1 MIRIALSAFAFVFLA
16 ELGDKTQLAV
26 LALTTKSPSPWPVLV
41 GASLA
46 LILSTGLAVGLGC
59 LINKALPAGF
69 LRYVHYAAGTL
80 LIVVGAWTIWKA

>member
-26 LALTTKSPSPWPVLV
+26 LALTMKSPSPWPVLV

-46 LILSTGLAVGLGC
+46 LILSTGLAVGLGFLANLPLAWGFS
-59 LINKALPAGF
+59 LISSSLLSLFDTSTTQLAGS
-69 LRYVHYAAGTL
+69 
-80 LIVVGAWTIWKA
+80 